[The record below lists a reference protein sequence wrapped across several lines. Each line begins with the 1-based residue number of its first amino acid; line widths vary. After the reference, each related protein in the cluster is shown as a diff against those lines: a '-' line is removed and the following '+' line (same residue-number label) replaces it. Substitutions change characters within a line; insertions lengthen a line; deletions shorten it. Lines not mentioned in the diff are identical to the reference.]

1 MKIGDTFETIS
12 EGITDLD
19 GNSKKIE
26 HKKGEVLVI
35 DFWATWCGPC

>member
-12 EGITDLD
+12 EGLTDLD
-19 GNSKKIE
+19 GNPKVLE